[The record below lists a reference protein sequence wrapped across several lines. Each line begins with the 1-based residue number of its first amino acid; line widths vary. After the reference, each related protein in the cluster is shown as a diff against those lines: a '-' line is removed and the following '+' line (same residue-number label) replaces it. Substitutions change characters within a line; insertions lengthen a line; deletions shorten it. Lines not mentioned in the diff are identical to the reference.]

1 MIHATATESQP
12 TYASRARAFK
22 LLLLLVIGDAQTAA
36 QVESQDVLLFLVL
49 VLKPN
54 PPWWTHV
61 ASQFESRV
69 NKYTSTII
77 IGSAQA
83 QTSSILLFLKTK

>member
-12 TYASRARAFK
+12 TYASRARAFE

-49 VLKPN
+49 AFV
-54 PPWWTHV
+54 
-61 ASQFESRV
+61 S
-69 NKYTSTII
+69 STP
-77 IGSAQA
+77 
-83 QTSSILLFLKTK
+83 